1 EDDLE
6 QQIDAFQEQFDI
18 AEESAI
24 FVRQKGNWIEQLEP
38 IATALQSDPEQHQ
51 TLQQD
56 YQRAVELQKLIQQ
69 KLFAVTDVVSRLPH
83 FAYQE
88 SVEIETSTLSTAL
101 RERLEQMQQ
110 QREQVREALQQAQHQ
125 FSQYQQ
131 VLTGLTTSRDV
142 KQQTLQE
149 LLDEVAQLGVRV
161 DADAENRAKTRRDE
175 LYQQLSV
182 NRQRYNYLEKQLA
195 VLESESDSLN

>member
-1 EDDLE
+1 MREVQQQRTDVERELAAFTDQEQQLRSQIADIRQQLQQLNKLLPHLSLLEADDLE
-6 QQIDAFQEQFDI
+6 QQIEAFQEQLDI
-18 AEESAI
+18 AEESAM

-38 IATALQSDPEQHQ
+38 ITTALQSDPEQHQ

-88 SVEIETSTLSTAL
+88 SVEIETSTLSTTL

-110 QREQVREALQQAQHQ
+110 QREQVREAL
-125 FSQYQQ
+125 
-131 VLTGLTTSRDV
+131 LTTALQQMLSISTSFNRLNHFSRC
-142 KQQTLQE
+142 
-149 LLDEVAQLGVRV
+149 
-161 DADAENRAKTRRDE
+161 KTANIAGI
-175 LYQQLSV
+175 V
-182 NRQRYNYLEKQLA
+182 G
-195 VLESESDSLN
+195 